1 MSVFK
6 KEIETGP
13 EEAEPTVRVRV
24 TRQGHGKISTG
35 KHDPRDGEEF
45 FAEGEE
51 IELPKSIAEA
61 LSSGEPQLNHAGG
74 SRYYVDILKP
84 LKAA

>member
-1 MSVFK
+1 MPVFK

-35 KHDPRDGEEF
+35 EHSATDGEEF

-51 IELPKSIAEA
+51 FEVAKSIAEA
-61 LSSGEPQLNHAGG
+61 LSSGEVQLNHAGG
-74 SRYYVDILKP
+74 SHYYVDILKP
-84 LKAA
+84 TKAA